1 MLLFISKT
9 IGLAMNSDSIF
20 QLLQQSMRVGVGFTA
35 SILETLQDPQKRNQ
49 TLSELQ
55 QEIVQKTEEW
65 AKKGEITEQEARE
78 FLNQWLNSQSSP
90 KTPQGSPN
98 SSKTK
103 ADVNQE
109 IQQLTEKI
117 ITLRQ
122 ELEDLRNKKKS

>member
-1 MLLFISKT
+1 
-9 IGLAMNSDSIF
+9 MNSDSIF

-55 QEIVQKTEEW
+55 QEIVQKTGEW

-78 FLNQWLNSQSSP
+78 FLNQWLNSQSSS
-90 KTPQGSPN
+90 KTPQGSPP

>member
-1 MLLFISKT
+1 
-9 IGLAMNSDSIF
+9 MNADTVF
-20 QLLQQSMRVGVGFTA
+20 QLIQQSLRVGVGFTT

-49 TLSELQ
+49 TFSELQ
-55 QEIVQKTEEW
+55 EEITQKTAEW

-78 FLNQWLNSQSSP
+78 FLDRWLNQPKSSKNP
-90 KTPQGSPN
+90 PGSTTT
-98 SSKTK
+98 SKTK

-122 ELEDLRNKKKS
+122 ELEDLRQKKKP

>member
-1 MLLFISKT
+1 MLLFISQT

-55 QEIVQKTEEW
+55 QEIVQKTGEW

-78 FLNQWLNSQSSP
+78 FLNQWLNSQSSS
-90 KTPQGSPN
+90 KTPQGSPP